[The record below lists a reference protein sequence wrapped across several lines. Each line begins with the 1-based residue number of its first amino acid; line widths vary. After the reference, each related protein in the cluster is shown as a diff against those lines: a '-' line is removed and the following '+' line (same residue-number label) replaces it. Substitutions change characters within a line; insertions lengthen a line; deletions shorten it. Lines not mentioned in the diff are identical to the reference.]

1 MDTPTG
7 RDRSWKPETNRG
19 RKWTVLVLLALGAIA
34 CSDPAAPTDS
44 RKNKPADLRPVET
57 GERAART
64 EGDGAMERK
73 TMVRTQ
79 IEARGVR
86 NPLVLD
92 AMRTVERRQFVPE
105 EYKTSAYDDHPLP
118 IGNDQTIS
126 QPYIVALMTELLEPK
141 IHHKVLEIGT
151 GSGYQTAVLAEIVN
165 QVFSI
170 EIVEPLGRQAERTLK
185 DLKYENVHVRIG
197 DGYRGWP
204 EEAPFDGILVTA
216 APPHV
221 PQPLVEQ
228 LKVGGRMVIPVGESG
243 WGQRLQVLVK
253 NAEGKVEVKN
263 SISVRFVPMTGEI
276 QNEKP

>member
-1 MDTPTG
+1 MDTP
-7 RDRSWKPETNRG
+7 RDRDRPAKPGPNRM
-19 RKWTVLVLLALGAIA
+19 RKWTVPVLLALWAIA
-34 CSDPAAPTDS
+34 CSDPAAPGDS
-44 RKNKPADLRPVET
+44 KKDTPVGLRSLGT

-64 EGDGAMERK
+64 EGDWAMERK

-92 AMRTVERRQFVPE
+92 AMRTVERHQFVPPE
-105 EYKTSAYDDHPLP
+105 DRAAAYEDHPLP
-118 IGNDQTIS
+118 IGNGQTIS

-151 GSGYQTAVLAEIVN
+151 GSGYQTAVLAEIVD

-170 EIVEPLGRQAERTLK
+170 EIVEPLGRRAEQTLK
-185 DLKYENVHVRIG
+185 DLKYENVHIRIG

-204 EEAPFDGILVTA
+204 EEAPFDGIVVTA
-216 APPHV
+216 APPHI

-253 NAEGKVEVKN
+253 NAEGKVEVQN
-263 SISVRFVPMTGEI
+263 SINVRFVPMTGEALD
-276 QNEKP
+276 EKP